1 MSELI
6 HQLIE
11 SSAQTAA
18 ARVALIHKDQHW
30 SYGQLAS
37 LINDFCHGLLNLS
50 LSPGARIAVY
60 LPKQLETVVALFGAS
75 KAGGVMVPINPVLKP
90 AQVKHILD
98 DCTAEFLVTSH
109 ARYQQLKATLNDC
122 AALKTIILVDGDTED
137 NNTLSWQALS
147 SVPQSPHRRID
158 RDIAALL
165 YTSGSTGK
173 PKGVVLSHANL
184 VAGAKS
190 VSEYLHN
197 HKDDRLLAVLPL
209 SFDYGLSQLT
219 TAFLTGA
226 SVVLLE
232 YLLPKDVIKAV
243 EKYQITGLA
252 AVPPLWIQLAEL
264 DWPEEAK
271 VLRYITNSGG
281 VMPQQTLSRLREQ
294 LPNTQPYL
302 MYGLTEAF
310 RSTYL
315 EPTELDRRPTSI
327 GKAIPNAEILVLRED
342 GTPCA
347 PNEPGELVHRGAHV
361 SLGYWNDPEKTRERF
376 RPLPPSHLGHPG
388 EIAVWSG
395 DTVVQ
400 DEEGFL
406 YFVGRKDDMIKS
418 SGYRI
423 SPAEIEEVVF
433 ALPEV
438 AEIAAIGAPHP
449 QLGQAIVLAIKPAYA
464 EVTSEHILQFCKQQL
479 PNFMQPKHIE
489 FYHELPRN
497 ANGKIDRPKL
507 AAEHQFRFQP
517 QANVM
522 KHQAE
527 PQNTERHNTKPQGN
541 IESNHSSN
549 SNS

>member
-11 SSAQTAA
+11 LSAKTSGG
-18 ARVALIHKDQHW
+18 RVALIQKDQHW
-30 SYGQLAS
+30 NYGQLNEQIIQLS
-37 LINDFCHGLLNLS
+37 HGLLNLS
-50 LSPGARIAVY
+50 LSPGARVAVY
-60 LPKQLETVVALFGAS
+60 LPKQFETVVALFGACR
-75 KAGGVMVPINPVLKP
+75 AGGVMVPINPVLKS
-90 AQVKHILD
+90 AQVKHILK
-98 DCTAEFLVTSH
+98 DCSAEFLITSKQ
-109 ARYQQLKATLNDC
+109 RYQQLIDILPHCQSLKSVILIDDNGSHGQITGWEQLDHS
-122 AALKTIILVDGDTED
+122 AA
-137 NNTLSWQALS
+137 
-147 SVPQSPHRRID
+147 SPHRRID
-158 RDIAALL
+158 RDVAALL

-232 YLLPKDVIKAV
+232 YLLPRDVIKAV
-243 EKYQITGLA
+243 DRYQITGLA

-264 DWPEEAK
+264 EWPQGASS
-271 VLRYITNSGG
+271 LRYITNSGG
-281 VMPQQTLSRLREQ
+281 VMPQPTLQKLREK
-294 LPNTQPYL
+294 LPEAKPYL

-315 EPTELDRRPTSI
+315 EPSELDRRPYSI
-327 GKAIPNAEILVLRED
+327 GKAIPNAEVLVLRED

-347 PNEPGELVHRGAHV
+347 PHEPGELVHRGVHV
-361 SLGYWNDPEKTRERF
+361 GLGYWNAPDKTRERF
-376 RPLPPSHLGHPG
+376 RPLPLQHQGHPG

-395 DTVVQ
+395 DTVKQ

-423 SPAEIEEVVF
+423 SPAELEDVLF

-438 AEIAAIGAPHP
+438 AEVAALGIPHP
-449 QLGQAIVLAIKPAYA
+449 QLGQAIVLAIKPAHEEATNESIIRY
-464 EVTSEHILQFCKQQL
+464 CKQEL
-479 PNFMQPKHIE
+479 PNFMQPKHIK
-489 FYHELPRN
+489 FYNELPRN

-507 AAEHQFRFQP
+507 VAEHQHLFQ
-517 QANVM
+517 ND
-522 KHQAE
+522 K
-527 PQNTERHNTKPQGN
+527 
-541 IESNHSSN
+541 
-549 SNS
+549 